1 MVLYHDIHYLNCHQ
15 EKNMENIDMEM
26 ILIIIIT
33 KI

>member
-1 MVLYHDIHYLNCHQ
+1 MVLYHDFRYLNYHQ